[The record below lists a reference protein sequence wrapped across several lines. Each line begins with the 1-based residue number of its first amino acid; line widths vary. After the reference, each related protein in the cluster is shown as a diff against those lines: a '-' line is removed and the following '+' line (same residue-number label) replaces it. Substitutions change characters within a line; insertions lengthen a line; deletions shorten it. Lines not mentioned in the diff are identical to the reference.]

1 MAQERAL
8 KAGDTF
14 KECGDCPEVI
24 VVPAGRFMMGSPAGQ
39 DPDDERPQHEVT
51 IAEPIAVAKFPLTF
65 DEWDACARL
74 GGCRRDVS
82 DNSWGRGRRPVI
94 NVSWDDAQAY
104 VKWLSGITDKT
115 MPIPVKPPVCN
126 GMIAPR
132 DSWMMPPP
140 CNEMIPPGAP
150 RLLAERVSSPC
161 GVAGQAVLDCLPR
174 VRRRLSPVN
183 SMRCALWTR
192 RSRMASA

>member
-1 MAQERAL
+1 MARIRLKGLNSRRKAL
-8 KAGDTF
+8 ADGSVVTYYYAWKGGPRLAG
-14 KECGDCPEVI
+14 EL
-24 VVPAGRFMMGSPAGQ
+24 GSPEFIASYHEAVTAKKAAPMGVLLSLMQAYQGSAEFAGLRDRTRLDYVKQ
-39 DPDDERPQHEVT
+39 IRLIEGQFGD
-51 IAEPIAVAKFPLTF
+51 FPL
-65 DEWDACARL
+65 AAL
-74 GGCRRDVS
+74 GS
-82 DNSWGRGRRPVI
+82 RGTRV
-94 NVSWDDAQAY
+94 
-104 VKWLSGITDKT
+104 
-115 MPIPVKPPVCN
+115 PIPVKPPVCN

>member
-1 MAQERAL
+1 MRAL
-8 KAGDTF
+8 FVRA
-14 KECGDCPEVI
+14 
-24 VVPAGRFMMGSPAGQ
+24 VPAFF
-39 DPDDERPQHEVT
+39 VL
-51 IAEPIAVAKFPLTF
+51 PL
-65 DEWDACARL
+65 
-74 GGCRRDVS
+74 
-82 DNSWGRGRRPVI
+82 
-94 NVSWDDAQAY
+94 
-104 VKWLSGITDKT
+104 
-115 MPIPVKPPVCN
+115 PIPVKPPVCN